1 MQSKQTIVYALFSII
16 VSVGIAV
23 GIVVLTV
30 RVPEEQIVDLISDIV
45 SLI

>member
-1 MQSKQTIVYALFSII
+1 MQSKQTIVHSII

-30 RVPEEQIVDLISDIV
+30 RVPEEQIVDLISNIV